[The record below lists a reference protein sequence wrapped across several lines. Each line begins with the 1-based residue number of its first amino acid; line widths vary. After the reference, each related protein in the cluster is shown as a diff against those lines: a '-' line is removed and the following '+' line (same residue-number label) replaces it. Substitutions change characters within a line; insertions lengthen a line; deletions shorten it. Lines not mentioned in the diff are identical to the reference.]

1 MNQEHRLDI
10 DIWEED
16 IPILQNK
23 IKMPDE
29 LGALIQILINNCL
42 NKEKQ
47 YYQEIIDY
55 LLDVLEEEH
64 MGSRAIYEER
74 IKSEFRYREV

>member
-1 MNQEHRLDI
+1 MNQERRLDI

-16 IPILQNK
+16 IPILQEK
-23 IKMPDE
+23 IKAPDD

-42 NKEKQ
+42 DEEKQ

-55 LLDVLEEEH
+55 LLDALEEEH
-64 MGSRAIYEER
+64 MGSRIIYEEK
-74 IKSEFRYREV
+74 IKSEFCYREV